1 MCVCVGHIGGG
12 RVRAPARGVVLARAG
27 RWMRRREWAVPQAT
41 PPQPVGL
48 CHRPRPPGA
57 VCAAVGLRGGLGGG
71 RDAREQQRNDPS
83 MICARTTP
91 QMPVSSPCRLG
102 SWREPRHEVLALF
115 WTAARS
121 IHVPCHCA
129 QDEVGVGC
137 VLYTAAGHG
146 KHRKCARRVPPPSFL
161 GKMRCHCSPSCR
173 YRSLTAGVWSGGVA
187 GARMGCEYAKNGRFW
202 RAWFLGEEME
212 RQSHLKWPIWP
223 GRWPG

>member
-1 MCVCVGHIGGG
+1 MCWLERGGG
-12 RVRAPARGVVLARAG
+12 CGGGSG
-27 RWMRRREWAVPQAT
+27 R
-41 PPQPVGL
+41 
-48 CHRPRPPGA
+48 CHRPLHPSPSVCAIAPDLQAPCVLLWACGA
-57 VCAAVGLRGGLGGG
+57 VWGGG

-115 WTAARS
+115 WTAARI

-146 KHRKCARRVPPPSFL
+146 KHRKCARGAPPWSSPRQMKDNS
-161 GKMRCHCSPSCR
+161 SPSCR
-173 YRSLTAGVWSGGVA
+173 YRSLTAGAWSGGVG
-187 GARMGCEYAKNGRFW
+187 GARNKRVRRKYGRFW

-212 RQSHLKWPIWP
+212 THSHLKRPIWP